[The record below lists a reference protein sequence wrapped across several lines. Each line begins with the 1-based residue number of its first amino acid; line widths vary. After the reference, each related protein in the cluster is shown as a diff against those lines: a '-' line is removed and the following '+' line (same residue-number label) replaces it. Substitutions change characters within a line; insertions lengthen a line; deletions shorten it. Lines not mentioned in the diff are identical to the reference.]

1 MQRYRHV
8 LGHGR
13 SCTAEDP
20 PADLYGLPALP
31 PDEPMPKPAPA
42 RSGPGQ
48 PGSAQSS
55 PAQSSPRRSRVRP
68 VFVWLGLA
76 AGVVATAA
84 SAAAFFSAF

>member
-31 PDEPMPKPAPA
+31 PDEPIPKPAPA
-42 RSGPGQ
+42 RSGPAQ
-48 PGSAQSS
+48 PA
-55 PAQSSPRRSRVRP
+55 PAQPSPRRSGVRP
-68 VFVWLGLA
+68 LLVWLGLA
-76 AGVVATAA
+76 AGVVATGA